1 MLARATFYPTLL
13 YNIVMEK
20 LTSRTWY
27 DRIDEI
33 VILGALPFRNITDKL
48 IEEENVRGVVSM
60 NEDFELQRWVTTEA
74 RHNWTPKEGLIFMLN
89 VDHNTLGERKKV
101 GFP

>member
-13 YNIVMEK
+13 YNVVMEK
-20 LTSRTWY
+20 LTSRMWY

-33 VILGALPFRNITDKL
+33 VILGALPFRSITDKL

-60 NEDFELQRWVTTEA
+60 NEDFELQKWVTTEEVCE
-74 RHNWTPKEGLIFMLN
+74 NLT
-89 VDHNTLGERKKV
+89 
-101 GFP
+101 